1 MAKSQQKIYA
11 CVYSNRWSSGLLLI
25 IFDKRAGFILQ
36 SFCNFSSV
44 ARRFLS
50 IVILW
55 VLLLQHMHYSI
66 LLLLIS
72 LDKNETQSVFKI

>member
-11 CVYSNRWSSGLLLI
+11 CVYSNHWSPGLLLI
-25 IFDKRAGFILQ
+25 IFHKRAGFILQ

-50 IVILW
+50 IVIAPST
-55 VLLLQHMHYSI
+55 HA
-66 LLLLIS
+66 S
-72 LDKNETQSVFKI
+72 LNTPAVDQFR